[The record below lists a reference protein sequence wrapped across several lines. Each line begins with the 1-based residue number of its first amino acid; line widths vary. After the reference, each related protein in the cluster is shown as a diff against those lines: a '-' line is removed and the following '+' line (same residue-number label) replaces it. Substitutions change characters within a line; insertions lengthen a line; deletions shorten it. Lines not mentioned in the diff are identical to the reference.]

1 MCRLSAIVADSYF
14 SPFENILALETMKE
28 GHDGSGLGLILRDL
42 GGEFESLKDY
52 PILSCITSDSGYE
65 KLKDFMDKKGFEVK
79 HRWELE
85 KNIKPWM
92 EITPRDHYIVKAY
105 EYPDYMKDKSNK
117 EKEKFLLETR
127 LQLRALGEEDE
138 SIIVFSFWPDTITLK
153 EVGDPLE
160 VGTFFNLDKD
170 DSLKAKIVFAQGRQ
184 NTNYAINLYACHP
197 FFIQGYFTMTNG
209 ENTAFVPI
217 KEFLMSRRFPGYI
230 GYNSD
235 SEVFAHILHYSRNIL
250 KYPFHYYKDIIT
262 PMLDHELESSN
273 RKDKETIKLM
283 RRALRMLT
291 IDGPNCV
298 IGCDRDNTVFMVQ
311 DSKKLRPGV
320 VGGKKGKIGL
330 MSEICGL
337 TSAVPDRDI
346 KNDVFPMKYDLVYV
360 KPGAEEIKIWNQKL
374 GQTTTIKLH

>member
-1 MCRLSAIVADSYF
+1 
-14 SPFENILALETMKE
+14 
-28 GHDGSGLGLILRDL
+28 
-42 GGEFESLKDY
+42 
-52 PILSCITSDSGYE
+52 
-65 KLKDFMDKKGFEVK
+65 
-79 HRWELE
+79 
-85 KNIKPWM
+85 M
-92 EITPRDHYIVKAY
+92 EINPRDHYIVKAY
-105 EYPDYMKDKSNK
+105 EYPDYMKDKSIE

-127 LQLRALGEEDE
+127 SQIRALGEHDE

-160 VGTFFNLDKD
+160 VGTFFNLDHN
-170 DSLKAKIVFAQGRQ
+170 DSLKAKIIFAQGRQ

-217 KEFLMSRRFPGYI
+217 KEFLMGRNFPGYI

-235 SEVFAHILHYSRNIL
+235 SEVFAHILHYTRNML
-250 KYPFHYYKDIIT
+250 NYPLDYYKDVIT
-262 PMLDHELESSN
+262 PMLDHEIEESP
-273 RKDKETIKLM
+273 RKDKKTIKLI

-298 IGCDRDNTVFMVQ
+298 IGCDKDNTVFMVQ

-320 VGGKKGKIGL
+320 VGGKKGKVGL
-330 MSEICGL
+330 LSEICGL

-346 KNDVFPMKYDLVYV
+346 SKDVFPMKYDLVYV
-360 KPGAEEIKIWNQKL
+360 KPGAEEIKVRNQKL
-374 GQTTTIKLH
+374 GQTTTINLH